1 MLTRLTPDLIPAF
14 TQACAHER
22 VFGSRIIT
30 ALRTYGPDDMLPRW
44 KTRN

>member
-22 VFGSRIIT
+22 VFGSRSMT
-30 ALRTYGPDDMLPRW
+30 APRMPAPSSGCC
-44 KTRN
+44 